1 MSYTLSLKYFGLI
14 LTFDFFDEVII
25 TRNLLFFSLQGF
37 VVSSY
42 FIDILKPSQWKPG
55 SSFKPHSNPF
65 DVLRGYRR
73 RPVAWNGLNNWFS

>member
-25 TRNLLFFSLQGF
+25 TRNLSFFSLQGF

-42 FIDILKPSQWKPG
+42 FIDILKPSQ
-55 SSFKPHSNPF
+55 
-65 DVLRGYRR
+65 
-73 RPVAWNGLNNWFS
+73 